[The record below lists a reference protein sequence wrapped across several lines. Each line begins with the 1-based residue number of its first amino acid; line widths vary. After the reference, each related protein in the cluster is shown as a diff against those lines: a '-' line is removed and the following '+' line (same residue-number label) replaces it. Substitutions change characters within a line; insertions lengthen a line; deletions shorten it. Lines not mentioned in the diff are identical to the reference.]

1 MTYHIERTDDM
12 VAVTIA
18 GKASATI
25 TLTEDGWRELAEAM
39 LEFTTIPASEQ
50 GAATP
55 QK

>member
-25 TLTEDGWRELAEAM
+25 TLTEDGWRELAEAV
-39 LEFTTIPASEQ
+39 LEYI
-50 GAATP
+50 TP
-55 QK
+55 DDSSDDLTGR